1 MQEDKWVYQIGKDG
15 FAVVFPLIGRVISG
29 GIAIALALASN
40 PAVFFM
46 SLFALFMLVMT
57 LMVLYRQF
65 IMKFL
70 VGENGFY
77 HKTKP
82 GNGRYHRYSELEKAW
97 TSYGDGNN
105 ALYFYYQ
112 LPGEPPV
119 RFFYNLM
126 DDEAVEYMLSKF
138 RSFHPELEEENEDWE
153 AEE

>member
-1 MQEDKWVYQIGKDG
+1 MQEDKCVYQIGKDEAG
-15 FAVVFPLIGRVISG
+15 VVVTLICLVVF
-29 GIAIALALASN
+29 GILAIWLAYVEHPAALFVGPLAL
-40 PAVFFM
+40 M
-46 SLFALFMLVMT
+46 ILVMASAII
-57 LMVLYRQF
+57 YRHF

-77 HKTKP
+77 HRSRP

-138 RSFHPELEEENEDWE
+138 RSFHPELEEENEDWDYDE
-153 AEE
+153 

>member
-1 MQEDKWVYQIGKDG
+1 MEEDKWVYEIGKDG
-15 FAVVFPLIGRVISG
+15 FAVVFPLIGLVISG
-29 GIAIALALASN
+29 GIAVALALANN

-70 VGENGFY
+70 VGKNGFY
-77 HKTKP
+77 HKTRP
-82 GNGRYHRYSELEKAW
+82 GNGRYHRYSELDKAW
-97 TSYGDGNN
+97 TAFGGGTN

-112 LPGEPPV
+112 LPGQSPV
-119 RFFYNLM
+119 RFYYNPM

-138 RSFHPELEEENEDWE
+138 RSFHPELEEENEDWDY
-153 AEE
+153 EE

>member
-1 MQEDKWVYQIGKDG
+1 MEEDKWVYEIGKDG
-15 FAVVFPLIGRVISG
+15 FAVVFPLIGLVISG
-29 GIAIALALASN
+29 GIAIALALANN

-70 VGENGFY
+70 VGKNGFY
-77 HKTKP
+77 HKTRP
-82 GNGRYHRYSELEKAW
+82 GNGHYHRYSELEKAW

-112 LPGEPPV
+112 LPGQSPV
-119 RFFYNLM
+119 RFFYNLI

-138 RSFHPELEEENEDWE
+138 RSFDPELEEENEDWDYDE
-153 AEE
+153 

>member
-15 FAVVFPLIGRVISG
+15 FAVVFPLIGLVISG
-29 GIAIALALASN
+29 GIAIALALANN

-138 RSFHPELEEENEDWE
+138 RSFHPELEEENEDWDY
-153 AEE
+153 EE

>member
-15 FAVVFPLIGRVISG
+15 FAVVFPLIGLVISG
-29 GIAIALALASN
+29 GIAIALALANN

-77 HKTKP
+77 HQTKP

-119 RFFYNLM
+119 RFYYNLI

-138 RSFHPELEEENEDWE
+138 RSFHPELEEENEDWDYDE
-153 AEE
+153 

>member
-1 MQEDKWVYQIGKDG
+1 MQEDKCVYQIGKDEAG
-15 FAVVFPLIGRVISG
+15 VVVTLICLVVF
-29 GIAIALALASN
+29 GILAIWLAYVEHPAALFVGPLAL
-40 PAVFFM
+40 M
-46 SLFALFMLVMT
+46 ILVMASAII
-57 LMVLYRQF
+57 YRHF

-77 HKTKP
+77 HRSRP

-112 LPGEPPV
+112 LPGQSPV
-119 RFFYNLM
+119 RFFYNLI

-153 AEE
+153 EEE

>member
-1 MQEDKWVYQIGKDG
+1 MEEDKWVYEIGKDG
-15 FAVVFPLIGRVISG
+15 FAVVFPLIGLVISG
-29 GIAIALALASN
+29 GIAIALALANN

-70 VGENGFY
+70 VGKNGFY
-77 HKTKP
+77 HKTRP
-82 GNGRYHRYSELEKAW
+82 GNGHYHRYSELEKAW

-112 LPGEPPV
+112 LPGQSPV
-119 RFFYNLM
+119 RFFYNLI

-138 RSFHPELEEENEDWE
+138 RSFHPELEEENEDWDYDE
-153 AEE
+153 

>member
-15 FAVVFPLIGRVISG
+15 FAVVFPLIGLVISG

-126 DDEAVEYMLSKF
+126 DDEAVQLPLYAKYTLIVDFK
-138 RSFHPELEEENEDWE
+138 N
-153 AEE
+153 

>member
-1 MQEDKWVYQIGKDG
+1 MEEDKWVYEIGKDG
-15 FAVVFPLIGRVISG
+15 FAVVFPLIGLVISG
-29 GIAIALALASN
+29 GIAIALALANN

-57 LMVLYRQF
+57 LMGLYRQF

-77 HKTKP
+77 HQTKP

-112 LPGEPPV
+112 LPGQSPV
-119 RFFYNLM
+119 RFFYNLI

-138 RSFHPELEEENEDWE
+138 RSFHPELKEENEDWDYDE
-153 AEE
+153 

>member
-1 MQEDKWVYQIGKDG
+1 MQEDKCVYQIGKDEAG
-15 FAVVFPLIGRVISG
+15 VVVTLICLVVF
-29 GIAIALALASN
+29 GILAIWLAYVEHPAALFVGPLAL
-40 PAVFFM
+40 M
-46 SLFALFMLVMT
+46 ILVMASAII
-57 LMVLYRQF
+57 YRHF

-77 HKTKP
+77 HRSRP

-112 LPGEPPV
+112 LPGQSPV
-119 RFFYNLM
+119 RFYYNLI

-138 RSFHPELEEENEDWE
+138 HSFHPELEEENEDWDYDE
-153 AEE
+153 

>member
-15 FAVVFPLIGRVISG
+15 FAVVFPLIGLVISG

-138 RSFHPELEEENEDWE
+138 RSFHPELEEKNEDWE

>member
-15 FAVVFPLIGRVISG
+15 FAVVFPLIGLAISG
-29 GIAIALALASN
+29 SVAIALALANN
-40 PAVFFM
+40 PAVFFIG
-46 SLFALFMLVMT
+46 LFALFMLVMT
-57 LMVLYRQF
+57 LMGLYRRF
-65 IMKFL
+65 IVKFL

-77 HKTKP
+77 HQTKP

-97 TSYGDGNN
+97 TAYGDGNN

-112 LPGEPPV
+112 MPGQSPV

>member
-1 MQEDKWVYQIGKDG
+1 MEEDKWVYEIGKDG
-15 FAVVFPLIGRVISG
+15 FAVVFPLIGLVISG
-29 GIAIALALASN
+29 GIAIALALANN

-70 VGENGFY
+70 VGKNGFY
-77 HKTKP
+77 HKTRP
-82 GNGRYHRYSELEKAW
+82 GNGRYYRYSELEKTW
-97 TSYGDGNN
+97 TAYGDGNN

-112 LPGEPPV
+112 LPGESPV

-138 RSFHPELEEENEDWE
+138 RSFHPELEEENEDWDY
-153 AEE
+153 EE

>member
-1 MQEDKWVYQIGKDG
+1 MEEDKWVYEIGKDG
-15 FAVVFPLIGRVISG
+15 FAVVFPLIGLVISG
-29 GIAIALALASN
+29 GIAIALALANN

-57 LMVLYRQF
+57 LMGLYRRF
-65 IMKFL
+65 IVKFL

-77 HKTKP
+77 HQTKT
-82 GNGRYHRYSELEKAW
+82 GNGRYYRYSELEKTW
-97 TSYGDGNN
+97 TAYGDGTN

-112 LPGEPPV
+112 LPGKSPV

>member
-1 MQEDKWVYQIGKDG
+1 MQEDKCVYQIGKDEAG
-15 FAVVFPLIGRVISG
+15 VVVTLICLVVF
-29 GIAIALALASN
+29 GILAIWLAYVEHPAALFVGPLAL
-40 PAVFFM
+40 M
-46 SLFALFMLVMT
+46 ILVMASAII
-57 LMVLYRQF
+57 YRHF

-77 HKTKP
+77 HRSRP

-138 RSFHPELEEENEDWE
+138 RSFHPELEKENEDWDYDE
-153 AEE
+153 